1 MDFFKHQDQ
10 ARHKTGVLV
19 LLFILAVI
27 FIVVAVNIVAFLLF
41 STGDDYVSKYN
52 HWMENIHWEHP
63 TALAVLLIF
72 TGSLRRYFALSDGGK
87 AVAEMVGASLV
98 DLNSS
103 DKKIKKYI
111 NIVSEMSI
119 ASGVPMPVLYVMERE
134 SGINAFVAGFRSTEA
149 VMVVTRGA
157 LNELDRDELQ
167 GVVAHEFSHIL
178 NGDMRINIRLMAVL
192 AGILT
197 IGQFG
202 RVLMRSGSD
211 SRHSRNGGPA
221 ILIGLLFFLIGYIG
235 LISGRL
241 IKAAIS
247 RQREYLADASAV
259 QFTRNPS
266 GIAGALYKIKENNMG
281 SFLQSNQA
289 EEMSHMCFSKTMNI
303 WFGSLMSTHPD
314 LETRINTIDP
324 SFIKIQN
331 ARSIIVKRKFEEE
344 QKQASDKLKSHDI
357 AGLIGSPQPQ
367 HLAYAAMLYKAFSPS
382 LLNLLHT
389 PEGAQCLIYALLI
402 SAMKDDRGLNYL
414 HDKSEQDIVEV
425 TRQAITNIKQIDK
438 RNYLPIVD
446 LVLPVIKNIE
456 NNNKQKF
463 IEIAEGLVRLDQHV
477 TMFEFVLLV
486 IVKQHLSNN
495 SEKVVHVKFHSFKHV
510 MDDVRVLVSLL
521 VQTSRQANEKCEA
534 VFKRTMKTFGVNK
547 FEMMPVNQCNFQM
560 LTEVLNRLN
569 SLSPMLK
576 KTLITVCVDCVL
588 DDGIIMPAEAEL
600 LRAVA
605 ESLDC
610 PMPPLLQSV

>member
-1 MDFFKHQDQ
+1 MDFFRHQDQ
-10 ARHKTGVLV
+10 ARHKTMVLV

-27 FIVVAVNIVAFLLF
+27 LIVAAVNIVAFVLF

-98 DLNSS
+98 DMDSG

-134 SGINAFVAGFRSTEA
+134 LGINAFVAGFRPTEA

-157 LNELDRDELQ
+157 LDELDRDELQ

-202 RVLMRSGSD
+202 RVLMRSASN
-211 SRHSRNGGPA
+211 SRNSRNGGPA
-221 ILIGLLFFLIGYIG
+221 ILIGLVFFLIGYIG
-235 LISGRL
+235 LIFGRL

-259 QFTRNPS
+259 QFTRNPA
-266 GIAGALYKIKENNMG
+266 GIAGALYKIKESVVG
-281 SFLQSNQA
+281 SFLRSNQA
-289 EEMSHMCFSKTMNI
+289 EEMSHMCFSNTMNI

-331 ARSIIVKRKFEEE
+331 ARSIIVKRKIEEKE
-344 QKQASDKLKSHDI
+344 KQAGDKLKGHDI
-357 AGLIGSPQPQ
+357 ASMIGNPQPQ
-367 HLAYAAMLYKAFSPS
+367 HLAYAAMLYKSFSPF
-382 LLNLLHT
+382 LLNQLQT
-389 PEGAQCLIYALLI
+389 SEGARCLIYALLI
-402 SAMKDDRGLNYL
+402 SSMKNEQGLDYL
-414 HDKSEQDIVEV
+414 QGTSDQNIVEV
-425 TRQAITNIKQIDK
+425 TRQAITSIKQIDK
-438 RNYLPIVD
+438 RNYLSLVD

-456 NNNKQKF
+456 RFKKQKF
-463 IEIAEGLVRLDQHV
+463 IEIVDGLIRLDKRV
-477 TMFEFVLLV
+477 TMFELVLLV
-486 IVKQHLSNN
+486 IIKQHLAEN
-495 SEKVVHVKFHSFKHV
+495 SEKVVRVKFHSFKHV
-510 MDDVRVLVSLL
+510 LKDVHVLISLL
-521 VQTSRQANEKCEA
+521 VQTSRQIDEKRNL
-534 VFKRTMKTFGVNK
+534 VFKRAMKTFVLKDIELLAAND
-547 FEMMPVNQCNFQM
+547 CDFQS
-560 LTEVLNRLN
+560 LEKVLNRLN
-569 SLSPMLK
+569 RLSPMLK
-576 KTLITVCVDCVL
+576 KTLIAVCADCVL

-610 PMPPLLQSV
+610 PMPPLL